1 MKNNHFLFGFSLF
14 LLISEILTMT
24 IGRQRELNY
33 IISWLNNNH
42 LNDDFLWKLDK
53 QLYICGKEYNRN
65 EGDQD
70 IEINNQISRLQF
82 EFTIVQTTCSKQLNT
97 NGDISYCPVNE
108 LANNRKECSFD
119 ILKDQKEIE
128 ILDWECFSLNNDEEI
143 IDNESDDDYIFI
155 ICSKAKELTNTLVD
169 SVGRLDGLDKQGWT
183 KFRRFVRKY
192 GPNYTKASEVLS
204 RFNNYIKNLGRAKKY
219 QKKELGTAIYGE
231 TQFMDLSKDEF
242 RKIYLPFQWPL
253 NVENTQIAPH
263 IEDKDLPSSWDWRT
277 KGAVTEVKNQ
287 GQCGSCWAFSVTG
300 NIEGQWALKK
310 GKLQALSEQELLD
323 CDRID
328 MACNG
333 GLPLQAYKEIIRIGG
348 IEPENDYPYDAK
360 KEHCNLNR
368 SDLAAYINGS
378 LQLEKD
384 EIQMA
389 KWLVKNGP
397 ISVGVN
403 AFPLQF
409 YRHGIS
415 HPLRFLC
422 SPKMLNHG
430 VLIVGFGQ
438 EGNKPFWIVKNS
450 WGRNWGEHGYYRLYR
465 GSNVCGIHE
474 MATSAVVN

>member
-192 GPNYTKASEVLS
+192 GPNYTKASEGEP
-204 RFNNYIKNLGRAKKY
+204 RNTK
-219 QKKELGTAIYGE
+219 KKELGTAIYGE

-263 IEDKDLPSSWDWRT
+263 IEDEDLPNSWDWRT
-277 KGAVTEVKNQ
+277 KGAVTDVKNQ

-323 CDRID
+323 CDRVD

-378 LQLEKD
+378 LQLERD

-438 EGNKPFWIVKNS
+438 EGNKPFWIIKNS
-450 WGRNWGEHGYYRLYR
+450 WGSNWGEHGYYRLYR

>member
-1 MKNNHFLFGFSLF
+1 MNIKYFLLIFSLF
-14 LLISEILTMT
+14 LPISEILTLKN
-24 IGRQRELNY
+24 GRQKELNY
-33 IISWLNNNH
+33 IISWINNNY

-53 QLYICGKEYNRN
+53 ELYICGKQYNKN
-65 EGDQD
+65 NDNQ
-70 IEINNQISRLQF
+70 INNQIIHLQF
-82 EFTIVQTTCSKQLNT
+82 EFTIVQTKCSKQINTSNDILNCILDELT
-97 NGDISYCPVNE
+97 NNK
-108 LANNRKECSFD
+108 KECLFD
-119 ILKDQKEIE
+119 IIKDNSDIE
-128 ILDWECFSLNNDEEI
+128 ILNWECFSLNNTNNENEI
-143 IDNESDDDYIFI
+143 INNEKDENII
-155 ICSKAKELTNTLVD
+155 ICSNANELTNTLID
-169 SVGRLDGLDKQGWT
+169 SVGHLLEKFDKQGWT
-183 KFRRFVRKY
+183 KFRRFVRKF
-192 GPNYTKASEVLS
+192 GPNYSKASEVLN
-204 RFNNYIKNLGRAKKY
+204 RFNNYLKNLVRAKKY

-253 NVENTQIAPH
+253 NIENIQIAPN
-263 IEDKDLPSSWDWRT
+263 IEDEDLPSSWDWRT

-323 CDRID
+323 CDRVD

-348 IEPENDYPYDAK
+348 IEPEKDYPYDAK

-368 SDLAAYINGS
+368 SDLVAYINGS
-378 LQLEKD
+378 LQLKKD

-422 SPKMLNHG
+422 APQMLNHG

-438 EGNKPFWIVKNS
+438 EGNKPFWIIKNS
-450 WGRNWGEHGYYRLYR
+450 WGKTWGEHGYYRLYR

>member
-1 MKNNHFLFGFSLF
+1 MQTLNSRFSSSFSIFPIKLTLVVGLYVEKDAVFRYSDSEPIEFLSMPIKP
-14 LLISEILTMT
+14 ISELSKRS
-24 IGRQRELNY
+24 GNY
-33 IISWLNNNH
+33 IRGWHSAREWH
-42 LNDDFLWKLDK
+42 
-53 QLYICGKEYNRN
+53 
-65 EGDQD
+65 
-70 IEINNQISRLQF
+70 S
-82 EFTIVQTTCSKQLNT
+82 
-97 NGDISYCPVNE
+97 
-108 LANNRKECSFD
+108 
-119 ILKDQKEIE
+119 
-128 ILDWECFSLNNDEEI
+128 
-143 IDNESDDDYIFI
+143 IF
-155 ICSKAKELTNTLVD
+155 
-169 SVGRLDGLDKQGWT
+169 Q
-183 KFRRFVRKY
+183 RF
-192 GPNYTKASEVLS
+192 GPNYSKASEVLN
-204 RFNNYIKNLGRAKKY
+204 RFNNYLKNLVRAKKY

-253 NVENTQIAPH
+253 NIENIQIAPN
-263 IEDKDLPSSWDWRT
+263 IEDEDLPSSWDWRT

-323 CDRID
+323 CDRVD

-348 IEPENDYPYDAK
+348 IEPEKDYPYDAK

-368 SDLAAYINGS
+368 SDLVAYINGS
-378 LQLEKD
+378 LQLKKD

-422 SPKMLNHG
+422 APQMLNHG

-438 EGNKPFWIVKNS
+438 EGNKPFWIIKNS
-450 WGRNWGEHGYYRLYR
+450 WGKTWGEHGYYRLYR